1 MAYISAEDVSAI
13 RTELKQAF
21 PKWKFSV
28 RKGAGSLS
36 VDVTVQQGDIDF
48 VEAYCAKGVDE
59 REAEY
64 ARKNRALQ
72 INQYWIKDHWGHSK
86 DACEA
91 LVRINEI
98 MHNAPGR
105 AGGKKFYDNS
115 DAMTD
120 YFDTAFYTHL
130 NIGAWNKPYALAK

>member
-1 MAYISAEDVSAI
+1 MAYITADDVAAI
-13 RTELKQAF
+13 RKELKDTF

-36 VDVTVQQGDIDF
+36 VDVTIL
-48 VEAYCAKGVDE
+48 KGTCSFDE
-59 REAEY
+59 NFQNGR
-64 ARKNRALQ
+64 RHCQVNP
-72 INQYWIKDHWGHSK
+72 YWIDSHWT
-86 DACEA
+86 DLENQQA
-91 LVRINEI
+91 LIKINEI

-105 AGGKKFYDNS
+105 ANAARKFYDNS

-130 NIGAWNKPYALAK
+130 SIGAWNKDYECIEG

>member
-1 MAYISAEDVSAI
+1 MAYISAEDVKAI

-21 PKWKFSV
+21 PKWKFGV
-28 RKGAGSLS
+28 RKGSGSLS
-36 VDVTVQQGDIDF
+36 VDVTILQGDVDF
-48 VEAYCAKGVDE
+48 IEVYCAKGVDA

-72 INQYWIKDHWGHSK
+72 VNQYWINDHWGHDMK
-86 DACEA
+86 ACEV
-91 LVRINEI
+91 LTKINDI

-105 AGGKKFYDNS
+105 AGGKKFFDHS

-120 YFDTAFYTHL
+120 YFHTAFYTHL
-130 NIGAWNKPYALAK
+130 NIGAWDKPYAVA